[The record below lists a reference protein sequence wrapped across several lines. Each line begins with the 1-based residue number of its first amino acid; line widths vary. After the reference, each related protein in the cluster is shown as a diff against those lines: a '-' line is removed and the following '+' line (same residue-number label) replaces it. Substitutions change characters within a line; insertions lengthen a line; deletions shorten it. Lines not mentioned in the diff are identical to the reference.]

1 MNDDLLA
8 LEKFLLDN
16 PELERLETLLCEF
29 NIFEALGA
37 VKVELRHSEF
47 LAFLMNP
54 NQNHG
59 LGDFFTKR
67 LLQKAVAGKKIGS
80 LPFTAIDLDIWNL
93 DDIEIRREWHQID
106 ILVLSETH
114 QLAIIIENKIG
125 TKEHSNQLRR
135 YYKSVEQQF
144 HGWKILGIYLTP
156 DGDIPSDNR
165 YLSLSYEVICGLIES
180 IIDSRKSILGP
191 DIHTLMQ
198 HYTVM
203 LRRFILSGSELE
215 KLCYKI
221 YRKHQRALDLLFEYR
236 PDLQAE
242 LYDLMT
248 QLIETTPGLT
258 LDNPTKGYIRFVAD
272 EIDIPLLRKGGGWT
286 LSNRILLFE
295 IKNLADRMGIYL
307 LIGPGPNETR
317 EKLFELSKKK
327 DSILKPSQKTMG
339 KNHQTIYHTALL
351 TKIDYQSPDIGVL
364 QKKIEKR
371 WESFITDH
379 LPQITVIIK
388 EQQWFKDS
396 IVSQETYDEKS

>member
-16 PELERLETLLCEF
+16 PELERIETLLGEF

-37 VKVELRHSEF
+37 IKVELRHSEF

-59 LGDFFTKR
+59 LGDFFIKR
-67 LLQKAVAGKKIGS
+67 LLQKAVAGKKTDS

-93 DDIEIRREWHQID
+93 EDIEIRREWHQID
-106 ILVLSETH
+106 ILVLSETR

-125 TKEHSNQLRR
+125 TKEHSNQLQR

-144 HGWKILGIYLTP
+144 HDWKILGIYLTP

-165 YLSLSYEVICGLIES
+165 YLTLSYEVVCGLIEN
-180 IIDSRKSILGP
+180 IIHSRKSTIGP

-215 KLCYKI
+215 KLCLKI
-221 YRKHQRALDLLFEYR
+221 YHKHQRALDLLFEYR

-242 LYDLMT
+242 LYDLLT
-248 QLIETTPGLT
+248 QLIESTPGLT
-258 LDNPTKGYIRFVAD
+258 LDSSTKRYIRFFAND
-272 EIDIPLLRKGGGWT
+272 TDIPLLQQGGGWT
-286 LSNRILLFE
+286 VSNRILIFE
-295 IKNLADRMGIYL
+295 LKNLADRLGIYL
-307 LIGPGPNETR
+307 IIGPGPQDIR
-317 EKLFELSKKK
+317 EKLFELSKGKN
-327 DSILKPSQKTMG
+327 SILKPSQKNIG
-339 KNHQTIYHTALL
+339 KSYQTIFHVGLL
-351 TKIDYQSPDIGVL
+351 TKTDYETPDIGIL
-364 QKKIEKR
+364 QEKIKNR
-371 WESFITDH
+371 WTIFINTQ
-379 LPQITVIIK
+379 LPEINKIIK
-388 EQQWFKDS
+388 EQEWFNDS
-396 IVSQETYDEKS
+396 DYHKSVK

>member
-37 VKVELRHSEF
+37 IKVELRHSEF

-59 LGDFFTKR
+59 LGDFFIKR
-67 LLQKAVAGKKIGS
+67 LLQKAVAGKVINS

-106 ILVLSETH
+106 ILVLSEAH
-114 QLAIIIENKIG
+114 QLAIIIENKID
-125 TKEHSNQLRR
+125 TKEHSNQLQR

-144 HGWKILGIYLTP
+144 HNWRILGIYLTP
-156 DGDIPSDNR
+156 DGDIASDNR
-165 YLSLSYEVICGLIES
+165 YLSLSYEVICGLIEN
-180 IIDSRKSILGP
+180 IIDSRKSIIGP
-191 DIHTLMQ
+191 DVFTLMQ

-215 KLCYKI
+215 RICYKI

-248 QLIETTPGLT
+248 QLIESTPGLT
-258 LDNPTKGYIRFVAD
+258 LDYSTKGYIRFVAN
-272 EIDIPLLRKGGGWT
+272 EIDIPLLQQGGSWT
-286 LSNRILLFE
+286 ASNRILLFE

-307 LIGPGPNETR
+307 IIGPGPNDIR
-317 EKLFELSKKK
+317 EKLFELSKQK
-327 DSILKPSQKTMG
+327 DSILKPSHKVLG
-339 KNHQTIYHTALL
+339 KSYQTIFQVGLL
-351 TKIDYQSPDIGVL
+351 TKTDYESPDIGIL

-371 WESFITDH
+371 WESFITEH

-396 IVSQETYDEKS
+396 NVS